1 MHWGSMLKSMDPEAS
16 SLTASFLGVKY
27 VSTFIFGATSA
38 NSFINNGSNLYSEVS
53 PIETLK
59 VTSAV
64 KGQISQIQILCF
76 VSEIGHS

>member
-1 MHWGSMLKSMDPEAS
+1 MPLES

-64 KGQISQIQILCF
+64 KGSNFSDSDIVFCIRDRALLTSLIM
-76 VSEIGHS
+76 